1 MPFHCNDNPECEFRT
16 GDRVSLL
23 HHRKRRHGYIP
34 RSGGQ
39 KNKISKK
46 NLKHV
51 PIRLIRAAEAV
62 SPGST
67 SVIASQFF
75 TFNFAEGS
83 ASGSASGSTS
93 FSAEASTS
101 GSSSSRSFSTEA
113 WGSSSSAP
121 LWPPESPT
129 PSPSPPS
136 SSSSS
141 STLLLQVQVTS
152 IVAFAFS
159 FTVSCSF
166 RFTTTATVT
175 SSTIF
180 SYSFLWRKRSIYFQ
194 SRDDYG
200 SYVRKDLLH
209 PSYP

>member
-1 MPFHCNDNPECEFRT
+1 MTILSVNSELVIEFLSYVT
-16 GDRVSLL
+16 ENVGMGIFPDLVG
-23 HHRKRRHGYIP
+23 KRIRFF
-34 RSGGQ
+34 
-39 KNKISKK
+39 KK

-83 ASGSASGSTS
+83 ASGSTS
-93 FSAEASTS
+93 SRPFSAEASTS
-101 GSSSSRSFSTEA
+101 GLSSSRSFSTEA